1 MRIAPSSIP
10 EERMNAGGFGVA
22 IVPAVA
28 TMATGRAV
36 GRRDDDRT
44 RAGPMSAGAAVDEA
58 VVGGAR
64 APWKAAVA
72 PYAKPRLAR
81 TLLDVASSVLPYLAL
96 LIAMY
101 LLLDVSIVGAV
112 ALAPLAAGFL
122 LRTFVV
128 FHDCTHGSLF
138 ETKRANRRL
147 GTVLGLL
154 MYTPFESWAHSHAVH
169 HATAGDLDRR
179 GIGDVPTLAVAEY
192 NARTPRGRLAYRLFR
207 HPLVM
212 FGLGPLLSVVIMPRL
227 VPKDLRPR
235 LRRSIIRTNVA
246 VGVAVVALCWLMGWW
261 QYLIVQWPVAWLA
274 SSAGIFLFYVQ
285 HQFEDVYWENS
296 SNWDYADAAIRG
308 SSFLNLPP
316 VLRYF
321 TGNIGY
327 HHVHHLSAR
336 IPNYNL
342 RRAHDELD
350 LFGAVPTLTIADGV
364 RATRLKLWDEQ
375 RGRLVTFADARARA

>member
-1 MRIAPSSIP
+1 
-10 EERMNAGGFGVA
+10 
-22 IVPAVA
+22 
-28 TMATGRAV
+28 
-36 GRRDDDRT
+36 
-44 RAGPMSAGAAVDEA
+44 MSAGAAVDEA

-81 TLLDVASSVLPYLAL
+81 TLLDVASSVVPYLAL

-101 LLLDVSIVGAV
+101 LMLDVSVVGAV

-179 GIGDVPTLAVAEY
+179 GIGDVPTLTVAEY

-246 VGVAVVALCWLMGWW
+246 VGVAVVALCLLMGWW

-296 SNWDYADAAIRG
+296 SKWDYADAAIRG
-308 SSFLNLPP
+308 SSFLKLPP

-350 LFGAVPTLTIADGV
+350 LFSAVPTLTIADGM

-375 RGRLVTFADARARA
+375 RGQLVTFADARARA

>member
-1 MRIAPSSIP
+1 MS
-10 EERMNAGGFGVA
+10 
-22 IVPAVA
+22 AVA
-28 TMATGRAV
+28 GVQAEANGRA
-36 GRRDDDRT
+36 RL
-44 RAGPMSAGAAVDEA
+44 
-58 VVGGAR
+58 
-64 APWKAAVA
+64 PWKAAVA
-72 PYAKPRLAR
+72 LYATPSRSR
-81 TLLDVASSVLPYLAL
+81 TVLDIVTSVVPYLTL

-101 LLLDVSIVGAV
+101 VLLDVSVVVAV
-112 ALAPLAAGFL
+112 ALAPLAAAFL

-138 ETKRANRRL
+138 ATKAANRRL
-147 GTVLGLL
+147 GTFLGLL
-154 MYTPFESWAHSHAVH
+154 MYTPFESWRHSHAIH

-179 GIGDVPTLAVAEY
+179 GVGDVPTLTVAEY

-207 HPLVM
+207 NPLVM
-212 FGLGPLLSVVIMPRL
+212 FGLGPILTVVIMPRL
-227 VPKDLRPR
+227 VPKDARPR

-246 VGVAVVALCWLMGWW
+246 IAVIVAGLCLLMGWW

-296 SNWDYADAAIRG
+296 DNWDYADAAIRG
-308 SSFLNLPP
+308 SSFLKLPP

-321 TGNIGY
+321 TGNIGF

-342 RRAHDELD
+342 RRAHEELD
-350 LFGAVPTLTIADGV
+350 VFRGVPTLTLADGV
-364 RATRLKLWDEQ
+364 RATRLKLWDER
-375 RGRLVTFADARARA
+375 RGRLVTFAEAHAAA